1 MINNEGIEY
10 SVDKHLVLKT
20 LLTGRDV
27 KGVVFGLVHPGT
39 RDIIWVNTTTVYKP
53 VNPRDNIE
61 QEQEV
66 MYLSDITDII
76 DTTVTIESVI
86 GNLKLG
92 TWTGT
97 LNQFVP
103 QSKNLPSIVRGFKIG
118 VTKTPD

>member
-53 VNPRDNIE
+53 VNPSDNIE
-61 QEQEV
+61 QEQAV

-92 TWTGT
+92 TWYWNIKPICPPIQKSTI
-97 LNQFVP
+97 NCSWF
-103 QSKNLPSIVRGFKIG
+103 
-118 VTKTPD
+118 